1 MLRSWFLRMRWVCAI
16 CLGLLIAACA
26 TETIRPTFPTASGLV
41 RPDRVLVGDFAVT
54 PEESALKGVVGSG
67 LESRVPQSEEEIRVG
82 RALGKALSENLVA
95 ELRARGIDARAAGQ
109 TAAREDNT
117 ALIRGRFLRGGPGS
131 ESAVGFAL
139 GSREVRARIQIFQ
152 GKGLDV
158 RLVSEAE
165 SVTPSSLAPG
175 SVASGAIEATAK
187 RAAQNLAERV
197 ADYYRKQGW
206 LQ

>member
-1 MLRSWFLRMRWVCAI
+1 MF

-26 TETIRPTFPTASGLV
+26 TETIKPTFPTASGLV
-41 RPDRVLVGDFAVT
+41 RPDRILVYDFAVT
-54 PEESALKGVVGSG
+54 PAELKGVVGSG
-67 LESRVPQSEEEIRVG
+67 LESRVSQSEEEIRVG
-82 RALGKALSENLVA
+82 RALGKALSENLVS
-95 ELRARGIDARAAGQ
+95 ELRARGINALAGAQAAVS
-109 TAAREDNT
+109 EDNT
-117 ALIRGRFLRGGPGS
+117 ALIRGRFVRSAPGG
-131 ESAVGFAL
+131 ESVVGFAL
-139 GSREVRARIQIFQ
+139 GAREVRARIQIFQ

-175 SVASGAIEATAK
+175 VVASDALEATAK
-187 RAAQNLAERV
+187 RAAQPLAERV